1 VVLLVYRR
9 RGITPL
15 DGTLPNDGKQQKLA
29 VLNLRPRLIIRSLN
43 VEPKTQEGVFT
54 MKTLTKIVALLMAIA
69 ITASCVG
76 PFDGSSEGGGG
87 NSRETAQGSIKISIG
102 GGVSAQ
108 SLVPDQPLDVDH
120 YVINGAGPNGASFG
134 PTTINADSPTQEIS
148 GLQVGQWTITISA
161 FNENQLQRGFGMQVV
176 TVVAGQSTE
185 VNLTVAELTEDGTL
199 NLQAEWPT
207 AEELGDVQLTAQ
219 LVTNAT
225 VVNLMQGN
233 PQSAG
238 SWDYSGNHAPGFYTL
253 SMTLSV
259 GDTVIWGVV
268 ESVRIASNANT
279 TGNMVVEADDLNTDG
294 LEGDIDVIVDDEVP
308 GDTPFNVEL
317 EANGSVVTATPDR
330 SGDYTYTWFVQGQQ
344 VGGNQQSIDI
354 ANFAEGG
361 SYNVSVV
368 VSDGNFQASESM
380 FVTVHVT
387 AQVQLGPR
395 NDGGFSNTLNMH
407 STRAED
413 FLDGEEANVRV
424 DFHTDITAAREA
436 MSHMF
441 DLGSMIQVDIR
452 VTGNW
457 SSNAITRMSGTLWQN
472 NGRVFD
478 ASLTFANGAELESW
492 LTPDE
497 SITDVKFGT
506 GSMTW
511 GIGGKAFVGNTY
523 RDEISGLPATETM
536 RIYGRVKE
544 HGFHI
549 TTNIASQPEQWVINI
564 TATTID

>member
-1 VVLLVYRR
+1 
-9 RGITPL
+9 
-15 DGTLPNDGKQQKLA
+15 
-29 VLNLRPRLIIRSLN
+29 LN

-69 ITASCVG
+69 ITTSCVG

-87 NSRETAQGSIKISIG
+87 NSRETAEGSIRISIG
-102 GGVSAQ
+102 GGVSAR

-120 YVINGAGPNGASFG
+120 YIINGAGPNGASFG

-225 VVNLMQGN
+225 VVDLMQGN

-238 SWDYSGNHAPGFYTL
+238 FWDYSGNHAPGFYTL

-330 SGDYTYTWFVQGQQ
+330 SGDYTYTWFVQGQPT
-344 VGGNQQSIDI
+344 GANQQSIDI
-354 ANFAEGG
+354 ADFAEGG
-361 SYNVSVV
+361 SYNISVV

-395 NDGGFSNTLNMH
+395 FDGDWDWGNEQTIWASSLTMTPF
-407 STRAED
+407 RALEGD
-413 FLDGEEANVRV
+413 WPEQPQEGEGTNAAVV
-424 DFHTDITAAREA
+424 FHTDITAAREA

-441 DLGSMIQVDIR
+441 DLESMIQVDIG

-457 SSNAITRMSGTLWQN
+457 SSQAISLMSGTLWQN

-478 ASLTFANGAELESW
+478 ASLMFANGEELEAW
-492 LTPDE
+492 LTPAEYTEDA
-497 SITDVKFGT
+497 TFGT

-511 GIGGKAFVGNTY
+511 GIGGKAFVYNTY
-523 RDEISGLPATETM
+523 DDESLRGGDPNREPLPATERM
-536 RIYGRVKE
+536 HIHGRVKE
-544 HGFHI
+544 HDHYKGTSI
-549 TTNIASQPEQWVINI
+549 DEQWVMNI